1 MLKTI
6 RSLTALALCAL
17 ALQAPA
23 SAKVHIVDPSGGSA
37 WIEIQYALN
46 VAVDGDTILVR
57 SGMYQAFDI
66 VGKAVTIVGD
76 TGASVVVAGGIKVR
90 DLQLGENVVL
100 RNLTL
105 IGDQQ
110 SALLR
115 ENGLRV
121 EDCLGAVRV
130 EGCSIFGS
138 VGFGFSGG
146 SELPGRPGVFA
157 SVARDLSF
165 HDCVIVGGKGAASWT
180 GGPYSAGG
188 HGAEVAGSVV
198 SFHAC
203 QVIGSMGAYGD
214 DLGDGAPGGHGLY
227 AHLEPDHPLQAT
239 RVHGAG
245 SVFTGADGTT
255 DALCFVAGSGGDGV
269 RLEDVGTIATLLDN
283 NYTWGLKGS
292 CGSFGHDGQDIFA
305 GGGASYHAIAGG
317 SRDVSSTAPV
327 RELGTLDLSFTGE
340 AGDLGILLLSAG
352 PSHVGV
358 LPWGGT
364 QLISLPLIA
373 PSIVAAKALPV
384 GGTVSAQLPIPNLPV
399 GIEGMTLYTQGVFF
413 DLAGGLWLASPT
425 TLVLL
430 DQSF

>member
-1 MLKTI
+1 MLNTI
-6 RSLTALALCAL
+6 RSLIALALCTL
-17 ALQAPA
+17 ALESPVL
-23 SAKVHIVDPSGGSA
+23 AKVHIVDPGGGSA
-37 WIEIQYALN
+37 WAEIQFALN

-57 SGMYQAFDI
+57 SGMYQPFDI

-76 TGASVVVAGGIKVR
+76 TGAGVVVAGGIQVR
-90 DLQLGENVVL
+90 DLQLGQNVVL

-105 IGDQQ
+105 VGDQ
-110 SALLR
+110 STILLR

-130 EGCSIFGS
+130 EGCWIFGS
-138 VGFGFSGG
+138 FGHGASGG
-146 SELPGRPGVFA
+146 SELPGRPAVFA
-157 SVARDLSF
+157 KVARDLAF
-165 HDCVIVGGKGAASWT
+165 HSCVIVGGKGAASLT

-203 QVIGSMGAYGD
+203 QVSGALGAFGD
-214 DLGDGAPGGHGLY
+214 DLGDGAPGGHGLF
-227 AHLEPDHPLQAT
+227 ARADPAHPLQAT

-245 SVFTGADGTT
+245 SAFSGANGTT

-283 NYTWGLKGS
+283 SYVWGQKGS
-292 CGSFGHDGQDIFA
+292 CGIFGSDGQAISVGA
-305 GGGASYHAIAGG
+305 GASYHALGG
-317 SRDVSSTAPV
+317 DSRDVGSNAPV
-327 RELGTLDLSFTGE
+327 RELGTLNLSFSGE
-340 AGDLGILLLSAG
+340 AGDLGLLLLSAG
-352 PSHVGV
+352 PAHVGS
-358 LPWGGT
+358 LPWSGT

-384 GGTVSAQLPIPNLPV
+384 GGTVQAQLPIPNLPAGV
-399 GIEGMTLYTQGVFF
+399 EGMTLYTQGVFF
-413 DLAGGLWLASPT
+413 DVAGGLWLASPT